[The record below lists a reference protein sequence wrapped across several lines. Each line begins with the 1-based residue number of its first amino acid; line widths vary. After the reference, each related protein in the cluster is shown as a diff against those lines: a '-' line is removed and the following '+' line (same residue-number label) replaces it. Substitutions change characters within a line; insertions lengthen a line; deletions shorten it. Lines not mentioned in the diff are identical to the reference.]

1 MHIIKSFAL
10 AATFAMASTS
20 AFAETMKDDGVQG
33 GMSGGMSGEMHD
45 GMKGDMQKNMD
56 GMHGNMGDMK
66 GKQQAGGPMTQGVV
80 RKIDTEARTLTI
92 KHGPIKNLGMP
103 PMTMVFQT
111 DESVAIDQLETGES
125 IKFRAADRNGKMTVT
140 EVEPAS

>member
-1 MHIIKSFAL
+1 MQTLKSFAL

-20 AFAETMKDDGVQG
+20 AFAETMKEDGAHR
-33 GMSGGMSGEMHD
+33 GMSGGMSGEMHK

-56 GMHGNMGDMK
+56 GMHENMGNMK
-66 GKQQAGGPMTQGVV
+66 GKQQEGGPLTQGVV
-80 RKIDTEARTLTI
+80 RKIDAEARTLTI

-111 DESVAIDQLETGES
+111 DASVEIDQLKTGES
-125 IKFRAADRNGKMTVT
+125 IRFRVVDRDGKMTVT
-140 EVEPAS
+140 EVKPAS